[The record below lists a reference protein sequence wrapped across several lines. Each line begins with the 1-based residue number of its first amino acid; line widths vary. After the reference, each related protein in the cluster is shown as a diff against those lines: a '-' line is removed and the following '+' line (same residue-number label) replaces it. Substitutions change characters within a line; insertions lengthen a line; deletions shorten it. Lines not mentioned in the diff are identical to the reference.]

1 MPAAVTVC
9 GRCVLGLLL
18 AALRPI
24 IQSRPDL
31 RTHPHTTDPTMQRA
45 VVHSLRRAT
54 RALPQSVALPR
65 VVTSSRTTTLALL
78 LAASTTTTTTI
89 IHPSVTTAHMMSSV
103 PTPTKMPATADL
115 CDDHEPR
122 LQVAEGNAFRSYGQH
137 ASFGGQIVTIKCFE
151 NNPLVRSILSEPG
164 QGKVL
169 VVDGG
174 GSLRRALF
182 GDNIAA
188 LAVKN
193 GWAGVIIYGAI
204 RDSAVVDGMPFGVKA
219 LGTNPIKSSKQ
230 HPGDRDVVVAF
241 AGVTFMPGHYVYA
254 DRDGIVVSETALH

>member
-1 MPAAVTVC
+1 
-9 GRCVLGLLL
+9 
-18 AALRPI
+18 
-24 IQSRPDL
+24 
-31 RTHPHTTDPTMQRA
+31 MQRA
-45 VVHSLRRAT
+45 AVHSLRRAA
-54 RALPQSVALPR
+54 RALPQPGALTR
-65 VVTSSRTTTLALL
+65 VVTSSRTTPLVLL
-78 LAASTTTTTTI
+78 LAATSTSTI
-89 IHPSVTTAHMMSSV
+89 IHPSTTIAHMMSSV
-103 PTPTKMPATADL
+103 PTAPKIPATADL

-151 NNPLVRSILSEPG
+151 NNPLVRTILSEPG

-204 RDSAVVDGMPFGVKA
+204 RDSAVVDGMPLGVKA

-241 AGVTFMPGHYVYA
+241 AGVTFTPGHHVYA
-254 DRDGIVVSETALH
+254 DQDGIVVSERALH